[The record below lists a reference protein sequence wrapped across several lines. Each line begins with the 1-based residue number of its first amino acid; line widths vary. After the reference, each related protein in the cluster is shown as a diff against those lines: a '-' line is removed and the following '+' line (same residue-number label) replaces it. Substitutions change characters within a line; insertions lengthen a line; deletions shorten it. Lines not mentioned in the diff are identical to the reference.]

1 MLGTGG
7 GGMTAVHADRRARG
21 PAGLVGT
28 TPGVLGGFALLLIA
42 VALLAGALTGLG
54 VQNRVQAVDDLA
66 ARTGPLSV
74 AAEQIYRS
82 LSDADATATGAFLS
96 GGLEP
101 TATRQRY
108 EADIAQA
115 SGTLAI
121 AVAAR
126 EPADITAPGSPLA
139 TLSEQLP
146 VYAGLVETARADNQQ
161 GLPLGV
167 AYQREASTLMRTKLL
182 PTAQDLYRSETSQL
196 TADQDGAGAFPIVE
210 LLLGLFVLGLLVT
223 AQVVLFRRTNRVFNV
238 GLLGATAAALV
249 SLLWVMIAAIGV
261 TGDVDASR
269 RDGSAQVD
277 VLAAARI
284 ATLAARSD
292 ETLTLVA
299 RGAGQ
304 AYQADFVQVDKR
316 LGDLL
321 DTAATEATDGG
332 VRAKIDAAK
341 ADHTSWLAAH
351 GTLRKDD
358 DGGDYGSAV
367 TVAVGTGQ
375 DSAAT
380 AFDKLDGELRD
391 AIDQTRATFTRKVTD
406 AGATLD
412 GLVVVVAAL
421 ALLTAAAAG
430 FGIWRR
436 LRDYR

>member
-1 MLGTGG
+1 
-7 GGMTAVHADRRARG
+7 MTAVQADRRMRG
-21 PAGLVGT
+21 LTGLAGT
-28 TPGVLGGFALLLIA
+28 TPGVLGGFALVLIL
-42 VALLAGALTGLG
+42 VALLAGALTALG
-54 VQNRVQAVDDLA
+54 VQSRVQAVDDLA

-82 LSDADATATGAFLS
+82 LSDADATATGAFLA

-101 TATRQRY
+101 TAARQRY

-126 EPADITAPGSPLA
+126 DPADITAPGSALA

-146 VYAGLVETARADNQQ
+146 VYTGLVDTARADNQQ
-161 GLPLGV
+161 GLPLGA

-182 PTAQDLYRSETSQL
+182 PTAQDLYRTETAQVAS
-196 TADQDGAGAFPIVE
+196 DQDSAGAFPILE
-210 LLLGLFVLGLLVT
+210 LLLGLLMLGLLVV
-223 AQVVLFRRTNRVFNV
+223 AQVVLFRRTNRVFNA
-238 GLLGATAAALV
+238 GLLAATAATLV
-249 SLLWVMIAAIGV
+249 SLLWVMIAGV
-261 TGDVDASR
+261 AVMGDIDASR

-284 ATLAARSD
+284 ATLAARAD

-304 AYQADFVQVDKR
+304 AYQTDYVQTDKQ

-321 DTAATEATDGG
+321 NTAASQATDSG

-341 ADHTSWLAAH
+341 ADHATWTTAH
-351 GTLRKDD
+351 TTLRKADD
-358 DGGDYGSAV
+358 SGDYGSAV
-367 TVAVGTGQ
+367 TVAIGAAS

-380 AFDKLDGELRD
+380 AFDKLDGDLRD
-391 AIDQTRATFTRKVTD
+391 AIDQTRASFNNKVTA
-406 AGATLD
+406 AGGTL
-412 GLVVVVAAL
+412 GGVVAVVAVL
-421 ALLTAAAAG
+421 AVLTAAGAG
-430 FGIWRR
+430 AGIWRR

>member
-1 MLGTGG
+1 
-7 GGMTAVHADRRARG
+7 MTLVEADRRGRG
-21 PAGLVGT
+21 LAGLAGT
-28 TPGVLGGFALLLIA
+28 TPGVLGGFALVLILA
-42 VALLAGALTGLG
+42 ALLAGALTGLG
-54 VQNRVQAVDDLA
+54 VQSRVQAVDDLA

-115 SGTLAI
+115 SGTLAV

-126 EPADITAPGSPLA
+126 DPGDVTASGSTLA

-161 GLPLGV
+161 GLPLGA
-167 AYQREASTLMRTKLL
+167 AYQREASTLMRTRLL
-182 PTAQDLYRSETSQL
+182 PAAQDLYRTETGQV
-196 TADQDGAGAFPIVE
+196 TDDQNGAGSFPILE
-210 LLLGLFVLGLLVT
+210 LLLGLAVLGLLIA
-223 AQVVLFRRTNRVFNV
+223 AQITLYRRTNRVFNA

-249 SLLWVMIAAIGV
+249 ALLWVMVAGIAV
-261 TGDVDASR
+261 LGDISASQ

-277 VLAAARI
+277 TLAAARI

-304 AYQADFVQVDKR
+304 AYQTDYTQVDKQ

-321 DTAATEATDGG
+321 AKAGSQATDDK
-332 VRAKIDAAK
+332 VRAKIDAARS
-341 ADHTSWLAAH
+341 DHAAWTAAH
-351 GTLRKDD
+351 GKLRKADD
-358 DGGDYGSAV
+358 SGDYGGAV
-367 TVAVGTGQ
+367 TVAIGTGT

-380 AFDKLDGELRD
+380 AFDKLDGDLRD
-391 AIDQTRATFTRKVTD
+391 AIDQTRAAFNQKVAD
-406 AGATLD
+406 AGGALN
-412 GLVVVVAAL
+412 GVVVVVAVL
-421 ALLTAAAAG
+421 SVLTAAGAG
-430 FGIWRR
+430 AGIWRR